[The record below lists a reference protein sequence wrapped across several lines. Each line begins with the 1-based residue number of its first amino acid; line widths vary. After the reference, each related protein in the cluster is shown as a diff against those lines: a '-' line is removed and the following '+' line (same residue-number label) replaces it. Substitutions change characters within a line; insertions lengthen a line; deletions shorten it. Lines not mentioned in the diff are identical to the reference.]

1 MLNTS
6 IAIVLAAVAPL
17 LQQDDPSTRPAR
29 QIPTEVRDRI
39 ERGTASEETLDPR
52 IDASKITELDVPA
65 VPETVLLPA
74 PPVHRIATDRGRSIS

>member
-17 LQQDDPSTRPAR
+17 LQQDDPPTRPAR

-52 IDASKITELDVPA
+52 IDASKITELDVPFD
-65 VPETVLLPA
+65 V
-74 PPVHRIATDRGRSIS
+74 GG